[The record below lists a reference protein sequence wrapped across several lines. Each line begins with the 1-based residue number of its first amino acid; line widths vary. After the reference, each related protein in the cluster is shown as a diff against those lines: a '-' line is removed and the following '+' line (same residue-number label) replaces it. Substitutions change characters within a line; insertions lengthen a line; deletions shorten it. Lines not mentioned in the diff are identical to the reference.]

1 MVISKKN
8 RKLYEQNKSIESL
21 RREVERLNNIAGEAN
36 SKLGKLLEQYRWL
49 FDTTYNYKLYE
60 VRINRIMMNGKK
72 RKSFSWIRGGCS
84 QVDQGSGL

>member
-1 MVISKKN
+1 V
-8 RKLYEQNKSIESL
+8 RRRW
-21 RREVERLNNIAGEAN
+21 RREEIDQELDRKIWIE
-36 SKLGKLLEQYRWL
+36 
-49 FDTTYNYKLYE
+49 TE